1 MSGKNKIERENTKGF
16 VRTLESLLEVLI
28 LTVMYYIIWRVGYG
42 ADGFPAYSHNGK
54 YVLMGLYALLTY
66 LLFENMDG
74 FMFGNLRKTD
84 LIITQIIAIFMVN
97 FITYFQLCLIANALI
112 SPIPVLVLFAIDVI
126 MEIAFVYI
134 YVSIY
139 YQLYAPHNMIMVFG
153 TDNAMVLKVKMDTR
167 RDKYKIK
174 KLINVDEGFDKII
187 EEIVKYDAVV
197 INDVPTQIRNDIL
210 KFCYKNRIRAYVV
223 PKISD
228 VLMRGARDIS
238 LFDTPIVMVKGT
250 GLTVSQ
256 RFCKRLFDIVMSLL
270 LMVPILPVMLI
281 IAIAIK
287 IEDGGPA
294 FYKQER
300 VTVGGRPFQ
309 ILKFRS
315 MIVNAEK
322 LHGAVMATDNDPRIT
337 KVGRF
342 IRATRLD
349 ELPQIFNIFI
359 GDMSFVGPRPER
371 TEYAVKYLDDIP
383 EFDYRLKVKGGLTGY
398 AQVYGKYNTSAYD
411 KLRLDLMYIEN
422 YSFWLDMKLILL
434 TLRIIFIKSSTE
446 GVDKAAENGR
456 IAVEIA
462 DKIKHEHDADRGEEE
477 L

>member
-1 MSGKNKIERENTKGF
+1 MSGKNKIERENTKGI
-16 VRTLESLLEVLI
+16 VRSLESLLEVAI

-54 YVLMGLYALLTY
+54 YVLMGLYAFLTY

-112 SPIPVLVLFAIDVI
+112 SPIPMLILFAVDVI
-126 MEIAFVYI
+126 MEIAFVYL

-187 EEIVKYDAVV
+187 GEIVKYDAVV

-256 RFCKRLFDIVMSLL
+256 RFCKRLFDIVMSLFI
-270 LMVPILPVMLI
+270 MVPILPVMLI
-281 IAIAIK
+281 ISIAIR

-300 VTVGGRPFQ
+300 VTVGGKPFQ

-315 MIVNAEK
+315 MIVNAEQ

-349 ELPQIFNIFI
+349 ELPQIFNIFM

-371 TEYAVKYLDDIP
+371 TEYAERYLDDIP

-462 DKIKHEHDADRGEEE
+462 DKVKHEHDIDSGEEKV
-477 L
+477 